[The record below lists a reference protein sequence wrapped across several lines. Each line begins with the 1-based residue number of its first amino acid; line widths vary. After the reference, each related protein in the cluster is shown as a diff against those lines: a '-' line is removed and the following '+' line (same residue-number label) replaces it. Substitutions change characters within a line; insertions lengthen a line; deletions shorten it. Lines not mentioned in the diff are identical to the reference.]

1 MAARGL
7 LLASIYLSLLV
18 HECYGVTLFSSLQKT
33 LQVTTTTKRGQVL
46 KAGEDK
52 VTITWGL
59 NQSLAAGT
67 DSAYKTMKLQLCFA
81 PVSQKDRAWRKTE
94 DHLNKDKTCSF
105 KIVEKPY
112 NKSLQ
117 TLDWII
123 ESDVP
128 TATYFVRAYAL
139 NAERHEVA
147 YGQSTNDQ
155 KTTNL
160 FDIQAI
166 TGRHAS
172 LDIASVCFS
181 VFSIVALFGFFFHE
195 KRKARMSQQK

>member
-18 HECYGVTLFSSLQKT
+18 HECYGVALFSSLQKT
-33 LQVTTTTKRGQVL
+33 LQVTTTTKQGQVL

-67 DSAYKTMKLQLCFA
+67 DSAYKTVKVQLCFA
-81 PVSQKDRAWRKTE
+81 PISQKDRAWRKTE

-112 NKSLQ
+112 DRSLQ

-123 ESDVP
+123 ERDVP
-128 TATYFVRAYAL
+128 TGTYFVRAYAF
-139 NAERHEVA
+139 NAAHYEVG
-147 YGQSTNDQ
+147 YGQTTNDQ

-160 FDIQAI
+160 FDVQAI

-181 VFSIVALFGFFFHE
+181 VFSVVSLFGFFFLE
-195 KRKARMSQQK
+195 KRKAKMSQQK

>member
-33 LQVTTTTKRGQVL
+33 LQVTTTTKQGQVL

-52 VTITWGL
+52 VAITWGL

-67 DSAYKTMKLQLCFA
+67 DSAYKTVKVQLCFA
-81 PVSQKDRAWRKTE
+81 PISQKDRAWRKTE

-112 NKSLQ
+112 DRALQ

-123 ESDVP
+123 ERDVP
-128 TATYFVRAYAL
+128 TGTYFVRAYAF
-139 NAERHEVA
+139 NADHHEVA
-147 YGQSTNDQ
+147 YGQTTNEQ

-160 FDIQAI
+160 FDVQAI

-181 VFSIVALFGFFFHE
+181 VFSVVSLFGFFFLE
-195 KRKARMSQQK
+195 KRKAKMSQQK